1 MQTLDIPIQWVG
13 VGVGLIASLL
23 IVYSEQAEFND
34 FPLPGLVG
42 LSYAICL
49 GLVAYYSYLSRYS
62 WLPPLI
68 FILFFQATAVR
79 SGDYRAF
86 IQAHVLTILFLG
98 WSIYQQRQF
107 LVNNKPLMVIY
118 GISILSSLAIILYSI

>member
-1 MQTLDIPIQWVG
+1 MQTLDKPIQWFG
-13 VGVGLIASLL
+13 VGVGLIISLL

-34 FPLPGLVG
+34 FPLPGLVS

-49 GLVAYYSYLSRYS
+49 GLVAYYSYLSLYS

-86 IQAHVLTILFLG
+86 TQAHVLTILFLG
-98 WSIYQQRQF
+98 WLIYQQRHF

-118 GISILSSLAIILYSI
+118 GVSILSSLAIILYSI